1 MSFQFSGYW
10 RITEMAVWARDAI
23 DLVGPAHIIFD
34 DDGMGRFRFIAVTGF
49 TDCRYSEREDKPLV
63 EFSWQG
69 KDERDDAYG
78 RGWAMIKDD
87 GKLHG
92 HIFIH
97 CSEDSSFVA
106 ERE

>member
-1 MSFQFSGYW
+1 
-10 RITEMAVWARDAI
+10 MAVWAKDAI
-23 DLVGPAHIIFD
+23 DLSGPAHIIFED
-34 DDGMGRFRFIAVTGF
+34 EEGMGRFKFIGVTGF
-49 TDCRYSEREDKPLV
+49 TDCRYAERNGRPLV

-69 KDERDDAYG
+69 NDERDEASG
-78 RGWAMIKDD
+78 RGWGVIEDD